1 MAKKGLD
8 LTGLD
13 YLSVLT
19 SGQGGSEV
27 SATPKVAPLAEIIAD
42 PHQPR
47 KRFNQRKL
55 EELRDSIKESGVQQA
70 IIVRPKNGD
79 GKHIIVFGERRY
91 RASLL
96 AGKKD
101 IPIEVRDTTVLPES
115 EVRFIQLVENIQRD
129 DLDPLE
135 IADAIKEQLE
145 QGMKKAQIAAKLG
158 QSASFVSEH
167 VALAEAPEFIRDL
180 AMKRVGVRT
189 LYDLVQAHKD
199 FPSEV
204 EAYAASTEE
213 ITRAGVADLVRQLKA
228 PKQEPANNA
237 EQQNADEGMAPANN
251 AGDTS
256 TGQTPEGASQD
267 GDGKADDKVTPP
279 TQSATSGQE
288 PDGQMNG
295 TPVLAKAKRLAIV
308 VKAGERVAT
317 MGRGGKVE
325 VIFKDTGEV
334 AEIEL
339 AGLEIMGT
347 EVIEHE
353 NVESLS

>member
-13 YLSVLT
+13 DLSVLANAH
-19 SGQGGSEV
+19 GGSGANAA
-27 SATPKVAPLAEIIAD
+27 SKIAPLAEIIAD
-42 PHQPR
+42 PNQPR

-70 IIVRPKNGD
+70 IIVRPKNDD

-101 IPIEVRDTTVLPES
+101 IPIEIRDTTVLPES
-115 EVRFIQLVENIQRD
+115 EVRFIQLIENIQRD

-135 IADAIKEQLE
+135 IADAIKEQLD

-158 QSASFVSEH
+158 QSASFVSQH
-167 VALAEAPEFIRDL
+167 VALAEGPEFIREL

-199 FPSEV
+199 FSSEV
-204 EAYAASTEE
+204 EIYAASTEE
-213 ITRAGVADLVRQLKA
+213 ITRAGVADLVRKLKA
-228 PKQEPANNA
+228 VKQEPTNNA
-237 EQQNADEGMAPANN
+237 EQQNVGEAITLANN
-251 AGDTS
+251 ASGIS
-256 TGQTPEGASQD
+256 NEQTPEGGVCQ
-267 GDGKADDKVTPP
+267 GGEGKADGKLTAP
-279 TQSATSGQE
+279 TQPTTFQQQTG
-288 PDGQMNG
+288 GQMNG
-295 TPVLAKAKRLAIV
+295 APVVANAKKLAIV
-308 VKAGERVAT
+308 VKVGGRVAT

-325 VIFKDTGEV
+325 VIFKDTGDV
-334 AEIEL
+334 AVIEL
-339 AGLEIMGT
+339 ASLEIVGT
-347 EVIEHE
+347 EVIKHE
-353 NVESLS
+353 NV